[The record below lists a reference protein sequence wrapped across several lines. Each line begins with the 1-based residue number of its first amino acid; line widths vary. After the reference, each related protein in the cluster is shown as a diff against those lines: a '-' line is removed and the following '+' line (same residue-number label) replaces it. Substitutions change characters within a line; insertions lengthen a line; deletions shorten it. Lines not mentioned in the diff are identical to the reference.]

1 MPSSAAD
8 NPVNLVDWDLA
19 VNTAQRLSRPGP
31 EVSRDQARDVVD
43 ELRVSAAAAEPHVR
57 AYTRL
62 HAAAASAPVLVV
74 DRRGWVRANADG
86 MRDVLAPLMDKIR
99 RTRQLGNGVSTAIGS
114 RVTGLEAGGLLAFLS
129 SKVLGQFDPF
139 HGGDGSGGR
148 LLLVAPNVVQ
158 VERDLDVDAHDFRL
172 WVCMHEETHRVQFTA
187 VPWLRGHMLDR
198 IGTLVESTDLDPARF
213 AAMVRDGAERIG
225 RLARGDSSV
234 SLLDVLQTPEQ
245 RAVLEQLTAVMS
257 LLEGHADVVMDEVGP
272 GVIPTVATIRERFQV
287 RRRGTGP
294 LDHFVRRL
302 LGLDA
307 KLRQY
312 RDGAAFVRG
321 VLDKVGMDGFNEIWA
336 GPDRLPTRAE
346 IGDPALWV
354 RRIHG

>member
-1 MPSSAAD
+1 MPSSVAD
-8 NPVNLVDWDLA
+8 SPVNLVDWDLA

-31 EVSRDQARDVVD
+31 DVSRAEARDVVA
-43 ELRVSAAAAEPHVR
+43 ELRARASDAEPHVR
-57 AYTRL
+57 EYTRL
-62 HAAAASAPVLVV
+62 HAAAARAPVLVV

-86 MRDVLAPLMDKIR
+86 MRDVLAPLMAKIQ
-99 RTRQLGNGVSTAIGS
+99 RTRQLGNGVGTAIGS

-129 SKVLGQFDPF
+129 GKVLGQFDPF
-139 HGGDGSGGR
+139 YAGGSSGGR

-158 VERDLDVDAHDFRL
+158 VERDLDVDPRDFRL

-187 VPWLRGHMLDR
+187 VPWLRDHMLDQ

-213 AAMVRDGAERIG
+213 AAMIRDGAERVA
-225 RLARGDSSV
+225 RLARGDSDV
-234 SLLDVLQTPEQ
+234 SLLDVVQTPEQ
-245 RAVLEQLTAVMS
+245 KAVLEHLTAVMS

-272 GVIPTVATIRERFQV
+272 RVIPSVAKIRERFQV

-294 LDHFVRRL
+294 LDQFIRRL

-321 VLDKVGMDGFNEIWA
+321 VLDKVDMDGFNEIWA
-336 GPDRLPTRAE
+336 SPDRLPTRAE